1 MFDPTN
7 SEKYVSNMHRG
18 AEYLHPGIA
27 SISFIKVWMT
37 CDAPLFCLCAPS
49 FLHDYNRDMLYS
61 TELLWSILRHMEW
74 TFIATR
80 TSTIGSRYLFFL
92 LFWSRNQ
99 LDTKLQM
106 CKFERNLHGIRPYIC
121 WKPSYTILVAWISIS
136 KSIPICVKCIY
147 CQKIIIYIYDN
158 IHIAPKTNDI
168 EI

>member
-80 TSTIGSRYLFFL
+80 TSTIGSRYLFFFCSFGSEINWIPNFRCANSKEISMEYVHIYAENHRIRYWSHGFPYPN
-92 LFWSRNQ
+92 LF
-99 LDTKLQM
+99 
-106 CKFERNLHGIRPYIC
+106 PYV
-121 WKPSYTILVAWISIS
+121 SNAYTVR
-136 KSIPICVKCIY
+136 K
-147 CQKIIIYIYDN
+147 
-158 IHIAPKTNDI
+158 
-168 EI
+168 